1 MIYLIVGTN
10 NVVTDSTLTYIPEKI
25 DVTLDD
31 VLLGEYTNLSTK
43 QRYINIEL
51 PIEEITEQNEHTLK
65 FYVAGALFKTEL
77 AVVSKQNN
85 INFSTITNSNKKII
99 SYER

>member
-1 MIYLIVGTN
+1 MIYLITGTN
-10 NVVTDSTLTYIPEKI
+10 NVVTDSTLTYIPELI

-51 PIEEITEQNEHTLK
+51 SIEEITEQKEHTLK
-65 FYVAGALFKTEL
+65 LYVDGALFKTEL
-77 AVVSKQNN
+77 AVVGKQNN

-99 SYER
+99 QYER